1 MSCYLQSSWHGKH
14 CVCEKQSSRP
24 PKIICARIH
33 IFVILHVYCWSA
45 LTSFLLFNH
54 FLYFL
59 NFPPSSLSLISDWIF
74 WIANTSFAFYTD
86 FVVFIISWFFF
97 STCENISLRKNVLV
111 ASKMFLSL
119 SKLIAWKRFF
129 FPIYFLLLI
138 VLSGGQEKRSF
149 LFFTVLRTQ
158 GLAEKAGTIRGGH
171 WNAEARHGE
180 KRQQEKARQYSNLQ
194 VTNASQ
200 CLGSITQTR
209 SPIVILAG
217 FVNKSSP
224 PLHYY
229 IWDSNWRLES
239 AGFRFS
245 L

>member
-1 MSCYLQSSWHGKH
+1 MVSTV
-14 CVCEKQSSRP
+14 CVKNSPASHQKLFVPESISLW
-24 PKIICARIH
+24 
-33 IFVILHVYCWSA
+33 VILHVYCWSA
-45 LTSFLLFNH
+45 LTFFLLFNH
-54 FLYFL
+54 SLYFL

-129 FPIYFLLLI
+129 FPIYFLSLI

-158 GLAEKAGTIRGGH
+158 SLAATAGTIRGGH
-171 WNAEARHGE
+171 WNVEARHGE
-180 KRQQEKARQYSNLQ
+180 KRQQEKARQYSNL
-194 VTNASQ
+194 
-200 CLGSITQTR
+200 
-209 SPIVILAG
+209 
-217 FVNKSSP
+217 
-224 PLHYY
+224 
-229 IWDSNWRLES
+229 
-239 AGFRFS
+239 
-245 L
+245 